1 MVAWFDS
8 VILNWFQSIQN
19 EFLTVLFKA
28 ITLLGEGGLIWIAL
42 GLCLVAY
49 KKTRWVGISVLLALL
64 FSLLVGNL
72 TLKPLVAR
80 PRPCWRNP
88 SVALLIQNPKDY
100 SFPSGHSLSSFAA
113 AMAIFMNHR
122 KMGVAALL
130 FAFIMGGTRLYFYV
144 HYPTD
149 VLAGMLFGLILGF
162 LAYRIVTKG
171 RKNGRKEAV
180 LELEKLQKSYRKN
193 EVLRDVSITVK
204 DGESVCFVGANGAGK
219 STLLKIIVGA
229 LKPDA
234 GTILWNGKAVDGTF
248 LSEHV
253 GYVPQENPLFG
264 DLTVKDNLELW
275 YANDKARMQKD
286 LEDGW
291 LFYFGMHKIYK
302 KPVKKLSGGMKK
314 RLSICCALAGDPDV
328 LVMDEPGAALDL
340 MAKNE
345 ILRLIKN
352 FTRKG
357 KSVIIA
363 SHEMSE
369 IMFCDSLYGIRDGS
383 TVTLDKEINSF
394 ELMEWIQG

>member
-1 MVAWFDS
+1 MSAS
-8 VILNWFQSIQN
+8 
-19 EFLTVLFKA
+19 A
-28 ITLLGEGGLIWIAL
+28 
-42 GLCLVAY
+42 
-49 KKTRWVGISVLLALL
+49 
-64 FSLLVGNL
+64 
-72 TLKPLVAR
+72 
-80 PRPCWRNP
+80 
-88 SVALLIQNPKDY
+88 
-100 SFPSGHSLSSFAA
+100 
-113 AMAIFMNHR
+113 
-122 KMGVAALL
+122 
-130 FAFIMGGTRLYFYV
+130 GGTGSCLLY
-144 HYPTD
+144 T
-149 VLAGMLFGLILGF
+149 
-162 LAYRIVTKG
+162 
-171 RKNGRKEAV
+171 
-180 LELEKLQKSYRKN
+180 S
-193 EVLRDVSITVK
+193 
-204 DGESVCFVGANGAGK
+204 K

-253 GYVPQENPLFG
+253 GYVPQENPLFE

-275 YANDKARMQKD
+275 YANDKASLQKD

-357 KSVIIA
+357 KSVIK
-363 SHEMSE
+363 M
-369 IMFCDSLYGIRDGS
+369 CIRDRFGY
-383 TVTLDKEINSF
+383 VHLWC
-394 ELMEWIQG
+394 LPYVCGRR

>member
-1 MVAWFDS
+1 M
-8 VILNWFQSIQN
+8 
-19 EFLTVLFKA
+19 
-28 ITLLGEGGLIWIAL
+28 
-42 GLCLVAY
+42 
-49 KKTRWVGISVLLALL
+49 
-64 FSLLVGNL
+64 
-72 TLKPLVAR
+72 
-80 PRPCWRNP
+80 
-88 SVALLIQNPKDY
+88 
-100 SFPSGHSLSSFAA
+100 
-113 AMAIFMNHR
+113 
-122 KMGVAALL
+122 
-130 FAFIMGGTRLYFYV
+130 
-144 HYPTD
+144 
-149 VLAGMLFGLILGF
+149 
-162 LAYRIVTKG
+162 
-171 RKNGRKEAV
+171 
-180 LELEKLQKSYRKN
+180 LELGKLQKSYRKN
-193 EVLRDVSITVK
+193 EVLRDASITVK

-253 GYVPQENPLFG
+253 GYVPQENPLFE

-275 YANDKARMQKD
+275 YAKDKASLQKD

-357 KSVIIA
+357 KSVIIT

-369 IMFCDSLYGIRDGS
+369 ITFCHSLYGISKLPVSAVYASLRSCGSATTIASTRHPGIMALRGRDGVS
-383 TVTLDKEINSF
+383 TRRSTCTMTFPRFALTA
-394 ELMEWIQG
+394 

>member
-1 MVAWFDS
+1 M
-8 VILNWFQSIQN
+8 
-19 EFLTVLFKA
+19 
-28 ITLLGEGGLIWIAL
+28 
-42 GLCLVAY
+42 
-49 KKTRWVGISVLLALL
+49 
-64 FSLLVGNL
+64 
-72 TLKPLVAR
+72 
-80 PRPCWRNP
+80 
-88 SVALLIQNPKDY
+88 
-100 SFPSGHSLSSFAA
+100 
-113 AMAIFMNHR
+113 
-122 KMGVAALL
+122 
-130 FAFIMGGTRLYFYV
+130 
-144 HYPTD
+144 
-149 VLAGMLFGLILGF
+149 
-162 LAYRIVTKG
+162 
-171 RKNGRKEAV
+171 

-193 EVLRDVSITVK
+193 EVLRVVSITVK

-253 GYVPQENPLFG
+253 GYVPQENPLFE

-275 YANDKARMQKD
+275 YANDKASLQKD

-357 KSVIIA
+357 KSVIIT

-369 IMFCDSLYGIRDGS
+369 ITFCHSLYGIRDGC
-383 TVTLDKEINSF
+383 TVTLDKEINGF
-394 ELMEWIQG
+394 ELTEWIQG

>member
-1 MVAWFDS
+1 M
-8 VILNWFQSIQN
+8 
-19 EFLTVLFKA
+19 
-28 ITLLGEGGLIWIAL
+28 
-42 GLCLVAY
+42 
-49 KKTRWVGISVLLALL
+49 
-64 FSLLVGNL
+64 
-72 TLKPLVAR
+72 
-80 PRPCWRNP
+80 
-88 SVALLIQNPKDY
+88 
-100 SFPSGHSLSSFAA
+100 
-113 AMAIFMNHR
+113 
-122 KMGVAALL
+122 
-130 FAFIMGGTRLYFYV
+130 
-144 HYPTD
+144 
-149 VLAGMLFGLILGF
+149 
-162 LAYRIVTKG
+162 
-171 RKNGRKEAV
+171 

-229 LKPDA
+229 LKPDF
-234 GTILWNGKAVDGTF
+234 GTVLWNGKVVDASF

-253 GYVPQENPLFG
+253 GYVPQENPLFE

-275 YANDKARMQKD
+275 YAKDKVRLQKD

-291 LFYFGMHKIYK
+291 LFQFGMHKIYK

-352 FTRKG
+352 FTREG
-357 KSVIIA
+357 KSVIIT
-363 SHEMSE
+363 SHEMPE
-369 IMFCDSLYGIRDGS
+369 ITFCDSLYGIRDGNV
-383 TVTLDKEINSF
+383 VTLDKEINSF

>member
-1 MVAWFDS
+1 
-8 VILNWFQSIQN
+8 
-19 EFLTVLFKA
+19 
-28 ITLLGEGGLIWIAL
+28 
-42 GLCLVAY
+42 
-49 KKTRWVGISVLLALL
+49 
-64 FSLLVGNL
+64 
-72 TLKPLVAR
+72 
-80 PRPCWRNP
+80 
-88 SVALLIQNPKDY
+88 
-100 SFPSGHSLSSFAA
+100 
-113 AMAIFMNHR
+113 
-122 KMGVAALL
+122 
-130 FAFIMGGTRLYFYV
+130 
-144 HYPTD
+144 
-149 VLAGMLFGLILGF
+149 
-162 LAYRIVTKG
+162 
-171 RKNGRKEAV
+171 V

-193 EVLRDVSITVK
+193 EVLQDVSITVK
-204 DGESVCFVGANGAGK
+204 DGESVCFVGVNGAGK

-253 GYVPQENPLFG
+253 GYVPQENPLFE

-275 YANDKARMQKD
+275 YANDKARLQKD

-345 ILRLIKN
+345 ILRLIKD

-357 KSVIIA
+357 KSVIIT
-363 SHEMSE
+363 SHEMSQ
-369 IMFCDSLYGIRDGS
+369 
-383 TVTLDKEINSF
+383 TVDKVHDKCRGFFSY
-394 ELMEWIQG
+394 

>member
-1 MVAWFDS
+1 M
-8 VILNWFQSIQN
+8 
-19 EFLTVLFKA
+19 
-28 ITLLGEGGLIWIAL
+28 
-42 GLCLVAY
+42 
-49 KKTRWVGISVLLALL
+49 
-64 FSLLVGNL
+64 
-72 TLKPLVAR
+72 
-80 PRPCWRNP
+80 
-88 SVALLIQNPKDY
+88 
-100 SFPSGHSLSSFAA
+100 
-113 AMAIFMNHR
+113 
-122 KMGVAALL
+122 
-130 FAFIMGGTRLYFYV
+130 
-144 HYPTD
+144 
-149 VLAGMLFGLILGF
+149 
-162 LAYRIVTKG
+162 
-171 RKNGRKEAV
+171 

-253 GYVPQENPLFG
+253 GYVPQENPLFE

-275 YANDKARMQKD
+275 YANDKASLQKD

-345 ILRLIKN
+345 ILRLMLVYN
-352 FTRKG
+352 FYWQK
-357 KSVIIA
+357 
-363 SHEMSE
+363 
-369 IMFCDSLYGIRDGS
+369 
-383 TVTLDKEINSF
+383 
-394 ELMEWIQG
+394 

>member
-1 MVAWFDS
+1 MAFWL
-8 VILNWFQSIQN
+8 IGLPQ
-19 EFLTVLFKA
+19 KA
-28 ITLLGEGGLIWIAL
+28 E
-42 GLCLVAY
+42 
-49 KKTRWVGISVLLALL
+49 
-64 FSLLVGNL
+64 
-72 TLKPLVAR
+72 
-80 PRPCWRNP
+80 
-88 SVALLIQNPKDY
+88 
-100 SFPSGHSLSSFAA
+100 
-113 AMAIFMNHR
+113 
-122 KMGVAALL
+122 
-130 FAFIMGGTRLYFYV
+130 
-144 HYPTD
+144 
-149 VLAGMLFGLILGF
+149 
-162 LAYRIVTKG
+162 
-171 RKNGRKEAV
+171 KNGRKEAV

-193 EVLRDVSITVK
+193 EVLQDVSITVK

-253 GYVPQENPLFG
+253 GYVPQENPLFE

-275 YANDKARMQKD
+275 YANDKARLQKD

-357 KSVIIA
+357 KSVIIT

-369 IMFCDSLYGIRDGS
+369 ITFCHSLYGIRDGC
-383 TVTLDKEINSF
+383 TVTLDKEINGF
-394 ELMEWIQG
+394 ELTEWIQG

>member
-1 MVAWFDS
+1 MEMIKTQDLAFTYPGTEDQVNTRALRGVDVTIERGSFV
-8 VILNWFQSIQN
+8 VIL
-19 EFLTVLFKA
+19 
-28 ITLLGEGGLIWIAL
+28 
-42 GLCLVAY
+42 
-49 KKTRWVGISVLLALL
+49 
-64 FSLLVGNL
+64 
-72 TLKPLVAR
+72 
-80 PRPCWRNP
+80 
-88 SVALLIQNPKDY
+88 
-100 SFPSGHSLSSFAA
+100 GH
-113 AMAIFMNHR
+113 
-122 KMGVAALL
+122 
-130 FAFIMGGTRLYFYV
+130 
-144 HYPTD
+144 
-149 VLAGMLFGLILGF
+149 
-162 LAYRIVTKG
+162 
-171 RKNGRKEAV
+171 NG
-180 LELEKLQKSYRKN
+180 S
-193 EVLRDVSITVK
+193 
-204 DGESVCFVGANGAGK
+204 GK

-253 GYVPQENPLFG
+253 GYVPQENPLFE

-275 YANDKARMQKD
+275 YAKDKASLQKD

-357 KSVIIA
+357 KSVIIT

-369 IMFCDSLYGIRDGS
+369 ITFCHSLYGIRDGC
-383 TVTLDKEINSF
+383 TVTLDKEINGF
-394 ELMEWIQG
+394 ELTEWIQG